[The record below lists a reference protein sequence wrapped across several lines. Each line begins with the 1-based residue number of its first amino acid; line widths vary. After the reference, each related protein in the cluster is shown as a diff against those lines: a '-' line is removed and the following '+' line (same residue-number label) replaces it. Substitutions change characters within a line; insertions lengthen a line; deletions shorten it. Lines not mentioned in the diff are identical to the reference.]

1 MALSLSTRISLL
13 PRLNS
18 SREIYSKV
26 ARISERATTAQRLD
40 PPRGGTLST
49 SKRILARVSCCTSP
63 SSSMAPV
70 TCSRYLTLETRHRV
84 LETGHGSC
92 WTRVCWKQPVKTEE
106 CRSVGLIPSSQISH
120 SCIYIYL
127 ESSFHA
133 DTPSCPFLSSRAL
146 LEILLPGIV
155 RKNVIHQG
163 LGFGRRILDQFSSN
177 TPFPNTSFRVNF
189 NSKRRRNESNGWSIL
204 EITSF
209 ADFYLFFKFLFQ
221 IFLSRCFYLFISLVS
236 LSLSLQSFTWTRLII
251 VPPPPP
257 PSFLSHFFADSKV
270 SSNVCFFLSSHYSF
284 PLLPASTFFAHQSF

>member
-26 ARISERATTAQRLD
+26 ARISERTTTAQRLD

-120 SCIYIYL
+120 SCIYIYI
-127 ESSFHA
+127 
-133 DTPSCPFLSSRAL
+133 SSRVSTLTLHRVHFSPLELSWKSFCPAL
-146 LEILLPGIV
+146 SA
-155 RKNVIHQG
+155 K
-163 LGFGRRILDQFSSN
+163 
-177 TPFPNTSFRVNF
+177 T
-189 NSKRRRNESNGWSIL
+189 
-204 EITSF
+204 
-209 ADFYLFFKFLFQ
+209 
-221 IFLSRCFYLFISLVS
+221 LS
-236 LSLSLQSFTWTRLII
+236 T
-251 VPPPPP
+251 
-257 PSFLSHFFADSKV
+257 KV
-270 SSNVCFFLSSHYSF
+270 
-284 PLLPASTFFAHQSF
+284 

>member
-1 MALSLSTRISLL
+1 MQVGRTYPVLADISQL
-13 PRLNS
+13 
-18 SREIYSKV
+18 Y
-26 ARISERATTAQRLD
+26 
-40 PPRGGTLST
+40 
-49 SKRILARVSCCTSP
+49 
-63 SSSMAPV
+63 
-70 TCSRYLTLETRHRV
+70 
-84 LETGHGSC
+84 
-92 WTRVCWKQPVKTEE
+92 
-106 CRSVGLIPSSQISH
+106 
-120 SCIYIYL
+120 IYIYL

-236 LSLSLQSFTWTRLII
+236 LSLSAKFHLDPVDNRC
-251 VPPPPP
+251 PPPPALLFIAFFRRLE
-257 PSFLSHFFADSKV
+257 SFLER
-270 SSNVCFFLSSHYSF
+270 LLF
-284 PLLPASTFFAHQSF
+284 PLISLFFPSSSRLHLFRPPILLILRTRIPWA

>member
-1 MALSLSTRISLL
+1 MQVGRTYPVLADISQL
-13 PRLNS
+13 
-18 SREIYSKV
+18 Y
-26 ARISERATTAQRLD
+26 
-40 PPRGGTLST
+40 
-49 SKRILARVSCCTSP
+49 
-63 SSSMAPV
+63 
-70 TCSRYLTLETRHRV
+70 
-84 LETGHGSC
+84 
-92 WTRVCWKQPVKTEE
+92 
-106 CRSVGLIPSSQISH
+106 
-120 SCIYIYL
+120 IYIYL

-177 TPFPNTSFRVNF
+177 TLFPNTSFRVNF

-236 LSLSLQSFTWTRLII
+236 LSLSAKFHLDPVDNRCPPPRPPFYRIFSPTRKFPRTSAFSSHLII
-251 VPPPPP
+251 LSLFFPPPPFSP
-257 PSFLSHFFADSKV
+257 TNPFNPSNSNSLSITRHQFWFP
-270 SSNVCFFLSSHYSF
+270 SSYVPIYD
-284 PLLPASTFFAHQSF
+284 QERII